1 MKHNPYSYSRIRTY
15 IECQRKFKLRYID
28 KVPEGRKPPSVPMME
43 GSLFHKFTEIYDRA
57 RMEHRKVPWLSAFSQ
72 ALSATEEILS
82 VESVNSVKSLCQ
94 NYASHPEPIEHLI
107 GVEYKWAMDEE
118 WDQCEY
124 DDPEAM
130 LRGVWDKLY
139 IDGGLAHIK
148 DHKTSRLANSDPLQR
163 DFYVAAVADIFPQV
177 SDVRF
182 SFLYHRFNWK
192 DEMIVSRKGIEEAK
206 QMVSHLIHKIEAD
219 LEFPPNE
226 NCQDSLCPYRR
237 YCVKNIAALPS
248 GDSFATEPTTLEEA
262 MEMALNVLSAEKSI
276 RQAKRL
282 LKKFVEENGEFSIG
296 GKTFCISS
304 SQTWKGIEVLDLLAV
319 LKNLDVDDWWKCV
332 SPNWK
337 AVREA
342 INQKPEI
349 EKKLD
354 EIGERKLNQS
364 FSSKKTS
371 GDRNSGDNEDFS

>member
-1 MKHNPYSYSRIRTY
+1 MKHNPYSYSRIRAY
-15 IECQRKFKLRYID
+15 IECPRKFKLRYID
-28 KVPEGRKPPSVPMME
+28 KVPEGKIPFSIPMLE
-43 GSLFHKFTEIYDRA
+43 GSLFHKFVEQYDRA
-57 RMEHRKVPWLSAFSQ
+57 RVEKRNIPWIEAFSK
-72 ALSATEEILS
+72 ALSDTKETLPI
-82 VESVNSVKSLCQ
+82 ESVNSVKELCRK
-94 NYASHPEPIEHLI
+94 YASHPEPTDHLI

-118 WDQCEY
+118 WNQCQY
-124 DDPEAM
+124 DDAEAM
-130 LRGVWDKLY
+130 LRGIWDKLY

-148 DHKTSRLANSDPLQR
+148 DHKTSRLANSDPLQK

-182 SFLYHRFNWK
+182 SFLYHRFDWK
-192 DEMIVSRKGIEEAK
+192 DEMEVSREGIDSAK

-219 LEFPPNE
+219 LEFLPRE
-226 NCQDSLCPYRR
+226 NCQDSNCPYRR
-237 YCVKNIAALPS
+237 YCIKDVASIPS
-248 GDSFATEPTTLEEA
+248 GDTFSIEPRTLEEA